1 MPTMSE
7 ERRLRAAAWRSQSD
21 EADIA
26 IAICVTWIADVSDKG
41 FVLES
46 KKDWVSLPIDLHLVD
61 RLSAQGLDGLSS
73 ALKWQ
78 LEDCSEQRPARA
90 DLIGHALAVA
100 AGRYYALHAA
110 HAHALTSCLI
120 ASIDILPWEDFA
132 DATAESLRNNPGALA
147 AFGDFVAQIVS
158 EATVS
163 PEKVSRTFAPE
174 QPLASLIRRY
184 TNEGTPEDAWSASR
198 WSVDFYYTGVF
209 KILWRADP
217 KIFIKF
223 VDMLPHPVLA
233 EQCLYDRVLEENPQ
247 NTLPLLQ
254 STGVA
259 FDSNGGWLRTQTTA
273 IPLLQLA
280 TRQLLAPGDRATDAN
295 ALNEEVARFQ
305 EHMKAILDVLFG
317 RPDAIILGWSWLE
330 NLLRQEPRWPN
341 AHDENTRNFAV
352 NRLSLLIT
360 GLSRRLE
367 PKADQASWIAG
378 AEPSARQYRAAA
390 VLVVSAFGV
399 KSSDSNTGALAQSL
413 LRGDGF
419 ELTGASR
426 FITMAAAPLRVI
438 AGGVL
443 AEIPD
448 APDWFA
454 YTWSSLRFERERAW
468 RQSGLNN
475 SNPAEIMGLWGLG
488 MIEALS
494 EMPQTDPKKVT
505 AMWLVVEKTFREA
518 QLVEVRLGR
527 DFWSCAI
534 PRLFALWRSCIARA
548 DTNQSLSAS
557 ETLSLGGSL
566 IPYIQVDNDFMAV
579 ILSLYHAGVLA
590 SELDQA
596 VQHTGHDLLLIISR
610 FFEIT
615 RGLDNPRVWN
625 PKWLSELDMLKN
637 RISRSRLA
645 SIGEK

>member
-1 MPTMSE
+1 MFE
-7 ERRLRAAAWRSQSD
+7 ERRLRAAAWRDQSD

-26 IAICVTWIADVSDKG
+26 IAICLTWIADVSAQG

-46 KKDWVSLPIDLHLVD
+46 RQDWASLPIDLHLVD

-73 ALKWQ
+73 ALRWQ
-78 LEDCSEQRPARA
+78 LEDCSEQRPAKA

-100 AGRYYALHAA
+100 AGRYYALHASHV
-110 HAHALTSCLI
+110 HAVTSCLI
-120 ASIDILPWEDFA
+120 ASIDILLWEDFA
-132 DATAESLRNNPGALA
+132 DATAETLRNNPDALV
-147 AFGDFVAQIVS
+147 AFGDFVAQIVL
-158 EATVS
+158 ETRVS
-163 PEKVSRTFAPE
+163 PEKVSRMFGLE
-174 QPLASLIRRY
+174 HSLASLIKRY
-184 TNEGTPEDAWSASR
+184 TDEGTPEDAWSASI
-198 WSVDFYYTGVF
+198 WSGDFHYTGVF
-209 KILWRADP
+209 EILRRADP

-233 EQCLYDRVLEENPQ
+233 EQCLYNRVLVANPQ

-254 STGVA
+254 STGFA
-259 FDSNGGWLRTQTTA
+259 FDSNGVWRRTQTTA

-280 TRQLLAPGDRATDAN
+280 SRQLLAPGDRATDAN

-305 EHMKAILDVLFG
+305 EHMNAILDVLFG
-317 RPDAIILGWSWLE
+317 RPDAIVLGWSWLE

-341 AHDENTRNFAV
+341 ARDENTGNFMV
-352 NRLSLLIT
+352 NRLGLLIT

-367 PKADQASWIAG
+367 PKVDQASWIAG
-378 AEPSARQYRAAA
+378 AKSSARQYRAAA
-390 VLVVSAFGV
+390 VLIVSAFSV

-419 ELTGASR
+419 KLTEASR
-426 FITMAAAPLRVI
+426 FITMAAAPMRVI
-438 AGGVL
+438 AGEALV
-443 AEIPD
+443 EIPN

-454 YTWSSLRFERERAW
+454 RTWSSLRFERERAW

-494 EMPQTDPKKVT
+494 EMPQTDPEKVT
-505 AMWLVVEKTFREA
+505 AMWLVVEETFREA
-518 QLVEVRLGR
+518 QLVEARLGR

-534 PRLFALWRSCIARA
+534 PRLFALWRSCVARA
-548 DTNQSLSAS
+548 DTNHCLSPS
-557 ETLSLGGSL
+557 DTLSLGGSL
-566 IPYIQVDNDFMAV
+566 TPYIQVDNDFMAV
-579 ILSLYHAGVLA
+579 ILSLYHAGILA

-610 FFEIT
+610 FFETT
-615 RGLDNPRVWN
+615 RGLNNHSVWN
-625 PKWLSELDMLKN
+625 PKWVSELDMLKKK
-637 RISRSRLA
+637 ISRSRPA
-645 SIGEK
+645 SIREK